1 MAIFETTY
9 NLRLV
14 SSKKLRFLMFRDT
27 PKLCQKFNCECEIS
41 VEKKWWWFN
50 DHYTIKVTGT
60 NKDIKK
66 IETQFKLI
74 TSIV

>member
-1 MAIFETTY
+1 
-9 NLRLV
+9 
-14 SSKKLRFLMFRDT
+14 MFRDT
-27 PKLCQKFNCECEIS
+27 PKLCQKFNCECEMS

-60 NKDIKK
+60 SKDIKK

-74 TSIV
+74 TSII